1 MNAKRDVATLLN
13 SPLKLVGGRMDE
25 HISTT
30 NPHTHSFILFP
41 SHTLLNSF
49 LKVVGRRTS
58 GLLIH
63 TVHSLKHH
71 HIHPI
76 MHTLSHTLAYT
87 SSLTC
92 THSLPFCRHRLN
104 VLHPHSS
111 AQLHVTLST
120 PLSLPR
126 GYVRI
131 GRSIV
136 R

>member
-30 NPHTHSFILFP
+30 HPHTHSFILFP
-41 SHTLLNSF
+41 LTCPVEFILES
-49 LKVVGRRTS
+49 GRQRTS
-58 GLLIH
+58 GLLVH

-92 THSLPFCRHRLN
+92 THSLPLCRHRLN
-104 VLHPHSS
+104 EFHPHAS